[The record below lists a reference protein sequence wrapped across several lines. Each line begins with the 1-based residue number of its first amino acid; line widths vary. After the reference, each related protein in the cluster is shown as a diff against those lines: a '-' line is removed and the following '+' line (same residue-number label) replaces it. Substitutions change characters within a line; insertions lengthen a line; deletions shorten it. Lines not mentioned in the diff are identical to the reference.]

1 MTGFSHQW
9 MVALTKIKL
18 KRKIPDVG
26 ETESATAYKTMSKG
40 V

>member
-1 MTGFSHQW
+1 
-9 MVALTKIKL
+9 MVALTRIKL
-18 KRKIPDVG
+18 KQKIPDVG